1 MAYLNSIPG
10 RYWNQ
15 GYIIG
20 QVRTK
25 DRLART
31 GEGHFR
37 QEERS
42 RLKVRQVE
50 LYIVCTVP
58 VFHPRARTG

>member
-37 QEERS
+37 QGIMCLLLHLS
-42 RLKVRQVE
+42 NFK
-50 LYIVCTVP
+50 
-58 VFHPRARTG
+58 F